1 MIRRCFTKIS
11 LYQKPILLG
20 LLILAAAFPFMGSSQ
35 YLIRMATLSLVYV
48 VLALGM
54 NLIMGFMGQMSFGHA
69 AFFGIGAYT
78 SAILSTRFGLDTTV
92 TFIAAVFISGLFG
105 FLLGTPVLKLKG
117 YYLTIVTL
125 GFCEIVR
132 MVMLNW
138 VDLTGGPMG
147 IKSIPRF
154 FFFGV
159 KFASARAYYY
169 IILVICVLVT
179 LLVYRLVN
187 SRYGLAI
194 LAIRDDDSAAEA
206 MGVDIVRYKIVTF
219 VISSMIAGLAG
230 AFFAH
235 YISYIDST
243 YFTSTVSQ
251 NICVMVILGGLGSLP
266 GTYLGAV
273 ALTLLPELLRGLS
286 EYRMLIYGV
295 VMVVM
300 VLFVPSGLLGK
311 FNFKQLRE
319 SYLMKH
325 GGEGKGAQKKNG

>member
-1 MIRRCFTKIS
+1 MIRKIFTKIA
-11 LYQKPILLG
+11 LHQKVILLV
-20 LLILAAAFPFMGSSQ
+20 LLAAAVVFPLLQPTQ
-35 YLIRMATLSLVYV
+35 YVIRMATLSLVYV

-54 NLIMGFMGQMSFGHA
+54 NLIMGYMGQMSFGHA

-78 SAILSTRFGLDTTV
+78 SAILSTRFGMDCTV
-92 TFIAAVFISGLFG
+92 TFLAAILLSGLFG

-138 VDLTGGPMG
+138 VSLTGGPMG
-147 IKSIPRF
+147 IKAIPTF
-154 FFFGV
+154 MFFGI
-159 KFASARAYYY
+159 KFATTRSYYY
-169 IILVICVLVT
+169 IILTICVLVT
-179 LLVYRLVN
+179 LLIYRLVN

-206 MGVDIVRYKIVTF
+206 MGVNIVRYKIVTF

-243 YFTSTVSQ
+243 YFTSTASQ

-266 GTYLGAV
+266 GTFLGAIV
-273 ALTLLPELLRGLS
+273 LTLLPELLRGLS

-295 VMVVM
+295 IMVVV
-300 VLFVPSGLLGK
+300 VLFMPSGLMGK
-311 FNFKQLRE
+311 YNFRQLKESWLLKKHEQTERRE
-319 SYLMKH
+319 
-325 GGEGKGAQKKNG
+325 KNG